1 MPTRLRRQNAVRLES
16 VGVLVVLCVVASLVS
31 PFFLSV
37 GNVLN
42 VFIATSVIGILAVG
56 ATFVITSAAIDLSIA
71 SILALTAVIAGV
83 VSKWWGLPWYAA
95 VAAAVATGAFVG
107 WVNGLLVT

>member
-16 VGVLVVLCVVASLVS
+16 VRVLVVLCVVASLVS

-71 SILALTAVIAGV
+71 SILALTAGSPTSSPTAG
-83 VSKWWGLPWYAA
+83 WY
-95 VAAAVATGAFVG
+95 TG
-107 WVNGLLVT
+107 